1 MLQRVTK
8 KLVGSLLKTGHAMGS
23 QPGMPI
29 ALRSIHSSSCRR
41 ASEEGLQ
48 LNEKTA
54 LYDIVIVGGG
64 VAGTALACALASNP
78 VLRDN
83 RVALVEAMDL
93 TSTIE
98 WSPVK
103 ESYSNRV
110 VSLTPG
116 SMNFFERMG
125 VVEHMDLSRVHGYGD
140 MEVWDG
146 VTDARI
152 KFDTSLLGSKK
163 DTSKESI
170 AYMVENIHL
179 QNAMLKRIRECN
191 TRGAQVD
198 ILQKARVASIGNEQ
212 SSTEFDVSDWPS
224 VKLESGDVL
233 QTRLLI
239 GADGVNSPVRN
250 YANIESLGWDYDTH
264 GVVATLKLDDSR
276 PNNTAWQ
283 RFLPTGP
290 IAMLPLSE
298 GYASL
303 VWSTKPE
310 IAKILKGV
318 SSDDFCKLVNA
329 AFRMSTIDLNYLY
342 GAINK
347 NTFIPE
353 CDIGLEYTW
362 REEVAN
368 KSKSTIE
375 VWQREESL
383 PPAVVSIQDKSRA
396 SFPLRMRNS
405 ERYVADRVALVG
417 DAAHAIHPLAGQG
430 LNQGMLDVA
439 CLSKVL
445 EKGTLEGQDIGK
457 LNLLRDYAA
466 ERYGRNIVMLSA
478 CDKMHRLF
486 GTDVA
491 PVTWIRSL
499 GLSAVNSSDSLKAE
513 IMKYA
518 MGVESSR

>member
-1 MLQRVTK
+1 MLQRATK
-8 KLVGSLLKTGHAMGS
+8 TLSSSFLKTRNPVAH
-23 QPGMPI
+23 PGLPI
-29 ALRSIHSSSCRR
+29 ARSIHSSSCRH
-41 ASEEGLQ
+41 ASEENLQ
-48 LNEKTA
+48 LNDKSG

-78 VLRDN
+78 VLRNN

-93 TSTIE
+93 AGTIE

-116 SMNFFERMG
+116 SMSFFEKMG

-152 KFDTSLLGSKK
+152 KFDTRLLGPGRQNE
-163 DTSKESI
+163 KESI

-179 QNAMLKRIRECN
+179 QNAMLKRIQECKAQ
-191 TRGAQVD
+191 GAQID
-198 ILQKARVASIGNEQ
+198 ILQKARVASIGTEQ
-212 SSTEFDVSDWPS
+212 TSTDFDVSDWPS

-264 GVVATLKLDDSR
+264 GVVATLKLDTSR
-276 PNNTAWQ
+276 TNNTAWQ

-290 IAMLPLSE
+290 IAMLPLSN

-310 IAKILKGV
+310 IAKLLKGV
-318 SSDDFCKLVNA
+318 SSDDFCRLVNS
-329 AFRMSTIDLNYLY
+329 AFRMSTTDLNYLY
-342 GAINK
+342 GAIDK
-347 NTFIPE
+347 NTFVPE
-353 CDIGLEYTW
+353 CDIGLEYSW
-362 REEVAN
+362 REDVAT
-368 KSKSTIE
+368 KSKTTIE
-375 VWQREESL
+375 QIEREESL
-383 PPAVVSIQDKSRA
+383 PPTVVSIQDKSRA

-405 ERYVADRVALVG
+405 ERYVADRIALVG

-439 CLSKVL
+439 CLSRVL

-486 GTDVA
+486 GTDLG
-491 PVTWIRSL
+491 PVTWVRSL
-499 GLSAVNSSDSLKAE
+499 GLTAVNSSNSLKAE

-518 MGVESSR
+518 MGVESSK